1 MNTAEFYQALVDKN
15 SDYEGVFFVGVKTT
29 AIFCRPTCPARKPKP
44 ENCTFFLNATDAL
57 EAGFRPCKRCEPLR
71 YPNSENEI
79 IQRLLQALAE
89 QPDKRWRNVD
99 IQQLNIDPST
109 ARRHFKRRFGI
120 TFSEYA
126 RSHRIGNA
134 MQQLQHGASVIDAQ
148 VKAGY
153 DSPSGFRDAFIRIV
167 GNLPSQTQETNV
179 LYAAWLDTPLG
190 TMIALA
196 DEQALTLLEFADRKG
211 LEAEISTLQKALG
224 STIVMGEN
232 AILHQLREELS
243 RYFIGT
249 LHHFTTPY
257 RVIGTDFQKR
267 VWAGLATIPYGETRS
282 YQQMATQLGNTL
294 AVRAV
299 ARANAS
305 NKLAIIIP
313 CHRVISSSGE
323 LAGYAGGVA
332 RKSWMIEHE
341 RQSSAPA

>member
-29 AIFCRPTCPARKPKP
+29 AIFCRPTCSARKPKP

-79 IQRLLQALAE
+79 IQRLLQALDE
-89 QPDKRWRNVD
+89 EPDKKWRNVD

-126 RSHRIGNA
+126 RTQRIAKA
-134 MQQLQHGASVIDAQ
+134 MHQLQQGTSVIAAQ
-148 VKAGY
+148 VGAGY
-153 DSPSGFRDAFIRIV
+153 DSPSGFREAFTRIV
-167 GNLPSQTQETNV
+167 GNLPSQTQHARL
-179 LYAAWLDTPLG
+179 LYSAWIDTPLG

-196 DEQALTLLEFADRKG
+196 DEQSLMLLEFADRNG
-211 LEAEISTLQKALG
+211 LEAEILTLQKTLA
-224 STIVMGEN
+224 SAVVMGGN
-232 AILHQLREELS
+232 AILHRLQEELS
-243 RYFIGT
+243 SYFVGT

-257 RVIGTDFQKR
+257 RVVGTDFQKQ

-332 RKSWMIEHE
+332 RKRWMLEHE
-341 RQSSAPA
+341 RQASLTH